1 MSLTDDEVRRVIA
14 APKRVTEEIEWKR
27 RPGSTPSFECTF
39 SVRVPAEGESGE
51 AILGK
56 VEATHNPHETKCA
69 FIYAGV
75 CIRRWESAGSH
86 PNPDGRRIEGQ
97 HKHGWD
103 ESHGD
108 RYAYVPDDIDT
119 TSRDTILMSFLRECA
134 IMMEGE
140 GYAALMSGLEGDA

>member
-1 MSLTDDEVRRVIA
+1 MI
-14 APKRVTEEIEWKR
+14 
-27 RPGSTPSFECTF
+27 
-39 SVRVPAEGESGE
+39 PAEGESGE

-103 ESHGD
+103 ESHGEACV
-108 RYAYVPDDIDT
+108 RARRHHVT
-119 TSRDTILMSFLRECA
+119 DTILMSFPVL
-134 IMMEGE
+134 
-140 GYAALMSGLEGDA
+140 D

>member
-1 MSLTDDEVRRVIA
+1 MSLTDDEVQRVLA
-14 APKRVTEEIEWKR
+14 VPKRVTEEIEWKR
-27 RPGSTPSFECTF
+27 RPGPTPSFECTF

-103 ESHGD
+103 ESH
-108 RYAYVPDDIDT
+108 
-119 TSRDTILMSFLRECA
+119 REGRA
-134 IMMEGE
+134 TRP
-140 GYAALMSGLEGDA
+140 

>member
-1 MSLTDDEVRRVIA
+1 MPPRSGSPRRL
-14 APKRVTEEIEWKR
+14 KWKS
-27 RPGSTPSFECTF
+27 RPGSTPKFECSF
-39 SVRVPAEGESGE
+39 SVRIPARDDPEQ

-56 VEATHNPHETKCA
+56 VEATHNRHETKCA

-97 HKHGWD
+97 HKHGRD

-119 TSRDTILMSFLRECA
+119 TSRDTILMSLLRECA
-134 IMMEGE
+134 IMNGR
-140 GYAALMSGLEGDA
+140 GGLRGPDVRSRR

>member
-1 MSLTDDEVRRVIA
+1 MTRCGEFSLSRSGSARRLNGSL
-14 APKRVTEEIEWKR
+14 
-27 RPGSTPSFECTF
+27 RPGSTPKFECIF
-39 SVRVPAEGESGE
+39 SVRIPARDDPEQ

-56 VEATHNPHETKCA
+56 VEATHNRHETKCA

-103 ESHGD
+103 ESHG
-108 RYAYVPDDIDT
+108 
-119 TSRDTILMSFLRECA
+119 
-134 IMMEGE
+134 EGR
-140 GYAALMSGLEGDA
+140 ATRP

>member
-51 AILGK
+51 AIPGK
-56 VEATHNPHETKCA
+56 VEATHNRHETKCA

-75 CIRRWESAGSH
+75 CIRRWESAGCTPESRR
-86 PNPDGRRIEGQ
+86 PEDRGSAQARLGRVARG
-97 HKHGWD
+97 
-103 ESHGD
+103 
-108 RYAYVPDDIDT
+108 
-119 TSRDTILMSFLRECA
+119 
-134 IMMEGE
+134 GE